1 MNCNVVRSRHH
12 DTIVVVVVI
21 IQFFLCRRRRLR
33 VLRLLQ
39 LQLQLLLLLRLCHLN
54 TFFTKICLKTEKTK
68 RPTPPPLLTRVSNSV
83 ERAQQRR
90 RQRRRQRRFLTS
102 SLPNFERINNRARS
116 IANGRGVKVIRVD
129 FWHTERDVSE
139 ASSQLAR
146 AFNISGVLRN

>member
-12 DTIVVVVVI
+12 DTIVVVVI
-21 IQFFLCRRRRLR
+21 IQFFLCRRRLR
-33 VLRLLQ
+33 VLLQ

-90 RQRRRQRRFLTS
+90 RQRRQRRRRRFLTS

>member
-12 DTIVVVVVI
+12 DTIVVVVI
-21 IQFFLCRRRRLR
+21 IQFFLCRRRLR
-33 VLRLLQ
+33 VL
-39 LQLQLLLLLRLCHLN
+39 LQLQLLLLLRLCQLN

-68 RPTPPPLLTRVSNSV
+68 RPTPLLTRVSNSV

-90 RQRRRQRRFLTS
+90 RQRRQRRRRRFLTS

-129 FWHTERDVSE
+129 FWHAERDVSE

>member
-12 DTIVVVVVI
+12 DTIVVVVI
-21 IQFFLCRRRRLR
+21 IQFFLCRRRLR
-33 VLRLLQ
+33 VLLQ

-68 RPTPPPLLTRVSNSV
+68 RPTPPLLNRVSNSV

-90 RQRRRQRRFLTS
+90 RQRRQRRQRRFLTS

-129 FWHTERDVSE
+129 FWHAERDVSE

>member
-12 DTIVVVVVI
+12 DTIVVVVI
-21 IQFFLCRRRRLR
+21 IQFFLCRRRLR
-33 VLRLLQ
+33 VL

-90 RQRRRQRRFLTS
+90 RQRRQRRQRRFLTS

>member
-12 DTIVVVVVI
+12 DTIVVVVI
-21 IQFFLCRRRRLR
+21 IQFFLCRRRLR
-33 VLRLLQ
+33 VLLQ

-68 RPTPPPLLTRVSNSV
+68 RPTTPPPPLLTRVSNSV

-90 RQRRRQRRFLTS
+90 RQRRRRRFLTS

-129 FWHTERDVSE
+129 FWHAERDVSE